1 MAEQRDWLHE
11 IKYTA
16 KYDNKFHDFLSDILL
31 ASNLCLQIQRNSSPQ
46 VTNGLKQFSDLHLR
60 LKLKHFSVLSA
71 LQSHQNKDLKVYV
84 LICLLLRGF
93 VSLRQRFQQ
102 CLSVLLIFD
111 SDNRD

>member
-1 MAEQRDWLHE
+1 M
-11 IKYTA
+11 
-16 KYDNKFHDFLSDILL
+16 
-31 ASNLCLQIQRNSSPQ
+31 
-46 VTNGLKQFSDLHLR
+46 VTD
-60 LKLKHFSVLSA
+60 FSVLSA